1 MVNNKRG
8 QIVAFVI
15 IVVMFIAMWALFLG
29 KFLSYVG
36 KVTVETNN
44 ITGIEGFVLS
54 NLNLFVFIAL
64 VCGLIAYGFLGGGN
78 K

>member
-1 MVNNKRG
+1 MVNKRG

-15 IVVMFIAMWALFLG
+15 IVVMFLAMWALFLG

-36 KVTVETNN
+36 KTAVESNN
-44 ITGIEGFVLS
+44 LTGIEAFVLS

-64 VCGLIAYGFLGGGN
+64 VCGLIAYGFFGGRG
-78 K
+78 